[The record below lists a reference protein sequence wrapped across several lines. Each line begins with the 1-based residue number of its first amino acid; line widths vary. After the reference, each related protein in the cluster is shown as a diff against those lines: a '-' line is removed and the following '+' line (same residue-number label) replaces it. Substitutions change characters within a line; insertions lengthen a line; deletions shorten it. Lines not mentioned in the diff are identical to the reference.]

1 LGQAAFIATNEV
13 GNGNII
19 EIAKLIPK
27 DIPSHNIWLRINFLL
42 LELILSPNTVR
53 WLTN

>member
-1 LGQAAFIATNEV
+1 MKTPIIATNEV

-42 LELILSPNTVR
+42 LELIFIVSSLV
-53 WLTN
+53 